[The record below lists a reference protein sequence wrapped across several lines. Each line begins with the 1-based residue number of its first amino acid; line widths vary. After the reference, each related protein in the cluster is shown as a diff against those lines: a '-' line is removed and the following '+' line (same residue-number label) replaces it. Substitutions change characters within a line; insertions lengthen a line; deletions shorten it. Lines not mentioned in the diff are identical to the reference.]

1 MNFMVYKL
9 YLNEDVINE
18 GTLKKKKKGAE
29 AII

>member
-18 GTLKKKKKGAE
+18 GTLKKKKGAE